1 MQLYQYGLFVIKMAT
16 PAAKLPRVTYGNG
29 PVFHHQI
36 TLKIMGGNNNNS
48 IISKSTI
55 LIENTFQS

>member
-1 MQLYQYGLFVIKMAT
+1 MVFLSLKGAT
-16 PAAKLPRVTYGNG
+16 PAANLARVTYRNG
-29 PVFHHQI
+29 PVLHNQI
-36 TLKIMGGNNNNS
+36 TLKIMGGNNNS